1 MNILE
6 LREVSYIYRTQYQR
20 VEALKGI
27 SHPLILCTVNIAYF
41 PYTISAGG
49 SPERN
54 QPQL

>member
-27 SHPLILCTVNIAYF
+27 SHSFETGKLHAIMGRSGSGKLF
-41 PYTISAGG
+41 RSAHGHG
-49 SPERN
+49 
-54 QPQL
+54 